1 MKHVYF
7 LILPNTHILDLAG
20 PLQIVTTIKEL
31 GIADVNVECI
41 GPQSTVQTFQRLTL
55 SDVHPL
61 PARLR
66 ADSALFVI
74 GSKLDSASMG
84 SVVWKETAIWLRDRA
99 IEAGCGM
106 TICGVCTGSFLLADA
121 GLLDGRLCTTHHN
134 FIQQLRRVRPAINV
148 VENRVCV
155 QDRNIWT
162 SAGVTSGVDLA
173 LQVVAS
179 AFGNQA
185 AIQVARENVV
195 NFRRFGADPELSA
208 SMRYRS
214 HCNSRIH
221 AVQDAIAKDL
231 SLRLTCNDLAQLVN
245 YSARHLSRVFAGET
259 GVTIQQFQTEL
270 RMELARELLTG
281 SALSLEGIAE
291 QCGFGSVQALRANW
305 NKREASPPSALR
317 TGQARAAA

>member
-1 MKHVYF
+1 MKHAYF
-7 LILPNTHILDLAG
+7 LILPNTHVLDLAG

-31 GIADVNVECI
+31 GIADVTVECI

-74 GSKLDSASMG
+74 GSKLDAASMG
-84 SVVWKETAIWLRDRA
+84 SAVWKETAIWLHDRA
-99 IEAGCGM
+99 MEAGPGL
-106 TICGVCTGSFLLADA
+106 TLCGVCTGSFLLAEA

-134 FIQQLRRVRPAINV
+134 FIRQLKRARPAINV
-148 VENRVCV
+148 VENRLYV

-179 AFGNQA
+179 AFGNEA
-185 AIQVARENVV
+185 AIRVARENVV
-195 NFRRFGADPELSA
+195 NFRRFGGDPGLSA
-208 SMRYRS
+208 ALRYRA
-214 HCNSRIH
+214 HCNARIH

-231 SLRLTCNDLAQLVN
+231 SRRLTCGELAQLVN
-245 YSARHLSRVFAGET
+245 VSARHLARVFAGET
-259 GVTIQQFQTEL
+259 GVTVQQFQTEL
-270 RMELARELLTG
+270 RMDLARKLLTG
-281 SALSLEGIAE
+281 STLSLEGIAE

-305 NKREASPPSALR
+305 NKREACLPSAVR
-317 TGQARAAA
+317 AAQSRAAA